1 MKSFTRFLFVLN
13 LTALYAACGGGITT
27 NSAQGLDTEASLS
40 SLSISTGTLD
50 PAFNLSVNNYTA
62 TVPNGTDSVDVSAT
76 TSDNNDS
83 FTING
88 SDNATVALVVG
99 DNTISIVVTA
109 EDGTSSRTYT
119 IVITRLT
126 FAQQA
131 YVDAANAE
139 TNHLFGLT
147 TALSGDGNTL
157 AFGAIDEDAVY
168 VFARDSGGI
177 WTQQAYVKASN
188 TDANDLFGLSAA
200 LSGDGNTLA
209 VGAVDEDSAATG
221 VNGDQADNTQRNAG
235 AVYVFTRDS
244 GSVWTQQA
252 YVKASNTSFGDV
264 FGWNVILSSDGDA
277 LAVDAFDEDRAAIS
291 VNGDQADNTQRG
303 AGSVYVFTRDN
314 GGVWTQQ
321 AYVKAS
327 NTDANDLF
335 GLSAALSDDGNTLAD
350 GAFDEDSGTT
360 SLSPPDY

>member
-1 MKSFTRFLFVLN
+1 MKSFARLLFVLN
-13 LTALYAACGGGITT
+13 LTALCVACGGATT
-27 NSAQGLDTEASLS
+27 SNSAQGLDTEASLS
-40 SLSISTGTLD
+40 SLSISAGTLD
-50 PAFNLSVNNYTA
+50 PAFSLSVNNYTA

-119 IVITRLT
+119 IVVTRLT
-126 FAQQA
+126 FAQQS
-131 YVDAANAE
+131 YVNALNAE
-139 TNHLFGLT
+139 
-147 TALSGDGNTL
+147 
-157 AFGAIDEDAVY
+157 
-168 VFARDSGGI
+168 
-177 WTQQAYVKASN
+177 
-188 TDANDLFGLSAA
+188 ANDLFGLSAA

-209 VGAVDEDSAATG
+209 FGAVDENSAATG
-221 VNGDQADNTQRNAG
+221 VNGDQADNSAARAG

-244 GSVWTQQA
+244 
-252 YVKASNTSFGDV
+252 
-264 FGWNVILSSDGDA
+264 
-277 LAVDAFDEDRAAIS
+277 
-291 VNGDQADNTQRG
+291 
-303 AGSVYVFTRDN
+303 

-335 GLSAALSDDGNTLAD
+335 GLSAALSGNGNTLAV
-350 GAFDEDSGTT
+350 GAIDEDSAATGVNGNQVDNRAARAGAV
-360 SLSPPDY
+360 SCVRAQ